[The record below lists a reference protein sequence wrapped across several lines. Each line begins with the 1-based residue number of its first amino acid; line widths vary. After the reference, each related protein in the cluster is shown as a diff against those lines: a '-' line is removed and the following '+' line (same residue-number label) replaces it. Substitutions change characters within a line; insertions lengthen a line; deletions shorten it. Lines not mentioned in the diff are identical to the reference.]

1 MRPFFCSILLMVI
14 LIPAV
19 GRAGDESRTAD
30 FALLMSFAV
39 IDYNQSVNM
48 FYQSQGYYEVNQV
61 LGKGPTRGDMIAFGM
76 IGVGLTYLL
85 SDMLPEPWNRI
96 LIDSVIASEKRN
108 IEENRR
114 VYSGWNTEGPPLRG
128 REMNAIPIVIS
139 LRF

>member
-1 MRPFFCSILLMVI
+1 MRLFFCSILLMVI
-14 LIPAV
+14 LMPA
-19 GRAGDESRTAD
+19 AGQADENRTAD

-39 IDYNQSVNM
+39 IDYNQRVNM
-48 FYQSQGYYEVNQV
+48 FYESQGYYEVNQV
-61 LGKGPTRGDMIAFGM
+61 LGKSPTRGDMIAFGM

-96 LIDSVIASEKRN
+96 LIDSVIASEMRN

-128 REMNAIPIVIS
+128 REMNAIPIIIS